1 MNAFNVLVNAIS
13 CVDLEPD
20 KAVIVLEH
28 LIKYRDV
35 QVSDFNR
42 VAFALEDS
50 GERIDELNAENEEL
64 TKKVGEL
71 ERALAAVT
79 PAPKLTITMNLGRMF
94 DVADEMSEKFISYVN
109 WVRSEG
115 VEISDDRLLDLYEAK
130 YIAGY
135 IFAYFNY
142 KAMSSYPS
150 RGERYE
156 EINWDSDRDDLKQC
170 IEWLLEYNY
179 PGYAIIVWA

>member
-20 KAVIVLEH
+20 KAFILLKY

-35 QVSDFNR
+35 QVNEFNR
-42 VAFALEDS
+42 VAYALEDA
-50 GERIDELNAENEEL
+50 GERIDELSAENEAL

-71 ERALAAVT
+71 ERALAAAT
-79 PAPKLTITMNLGRMF
+79 PAPKLTITMNLGRMM
-94 DVADEMSEKFISYVN
+94 DKADELSEKYITYVK
-109 WVRSEG
+109 WVRSDG
-115 VEISDDRLLDLYEAK
+115 AVLSDGGLIGLYEAK
-130 YIAGY
+130 YIAEY

-156 EINWDSDRDDLKQC
+156 EINWDSDRDDLKRC

-179 PGYAIIVWA
+179 PGYAVVWA

>member
-42 VAFALEDS
+42 VAFALEDA

-79 PAPKLTITMNLGRMF
+79 PAPKLTITMNLGRMM
-94 DVADEMSEKFISYVN
+94 DKADELNEKYITYVK

-115 VEISDDRLLDLYEAK
+115 VEISDDRLLGLYEAK
-130 YIAGY
+130 FISDYV
-135 IFAYFNY
+135 FAYFDY
-142 KAMSSYPS
+142 KPMSSFPS
-150 RGERYE
+150 RGEKWE
-156 EINWDSDRDDLKQC
+156 CITWDSDLDELKQN

-179 PGYAIIVWA
+179 PGYEVVWE